1 MEGMEKMYPYCVD
14 MLWLL
19 LAYLTAV
26 STRGILSCFELCWL
40 LFAAIIRYV
49 I

>member
-1 MEGMEKMYPYCVD
+1 MEGMEKNVS
-14 MLWLL
+14 LL
-19 LAYLTAV
+19 STCCDRFLLTFPQCRLEV
-26 STRGILSCFELCWL
+26 SSHVFELCWL